1 MIDETTREVTKQIRI
16 KIESADVDSRI
27 KELLMELV
35 EYELRNMHKEM
46 NSFNQDYE
54 KIIQEHL

>member
-27 KELLMELV
+27 KELLIELV

>member
-27 KELLMELV
+27 KELLIELV
-35 EYELRNMHKEM
+35 EYELRNMHKDM